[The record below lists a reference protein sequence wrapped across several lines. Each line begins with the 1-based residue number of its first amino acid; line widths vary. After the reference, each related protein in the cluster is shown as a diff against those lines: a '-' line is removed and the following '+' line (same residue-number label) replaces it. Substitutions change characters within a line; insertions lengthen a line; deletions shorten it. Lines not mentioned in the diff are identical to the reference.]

1 MAELT
6 ERIIRQNPWWEGKQ
20 IEPVKG
26 MEKRDLFGE
35 LLGYLGKKQI
45 LAVLGLRRVGKT
57 VLIFQLIEH
66 LLMKSANPKR
76 ILYFSFD
83 ELLAKEPE
91 IIENILSAYE
101 NEILKQELKD
111 VYIFLD
117 EINYVRDWQVVLK
130 RFYDLDRKIK
140 FIVTGSS
147 GIQIRKAKESLA
159 GRIYE
164 FELKPM
170 KFSEFLMF
178 KKINFKEPVLHSLG
192 IKRELVNYL
201 MHGGFPEMI
210 SESDF
215 AKAKKYVSSIVEKI
229 IFSDIPKVY
238 DVGNPEILREIF
250 FIIAKKPGSI
260 IEYKK
265 IAETLKIT
273 YQTVSKYIHYLE
285 ESYLIKSLYNF
296 RGSPMAAARKSKKI
310 YLSSTSLIL
319 PALDFESDVVSIM
332 PSIAENAAVSHLNAK
347 YFWREYFELDILHDK
362 TPIEVKYGELD
373 IKNNI
378 HAVKKLRMKRLVVI
392 TKDVEKKEQHE
403 NIAVQFIPLWKF
415 LLEC

>member
-6 ERIIRQNPWWEGKQ
+6 ERIVRQNPWWEGRQ
-20 IEPVKG
+20 IETVKG
-26 MEKRDLFGE
+26 MEKRELFSE
-35 LLGYLGKKQI
+35 ILGYVDKKQI

-57 VLIFQLIEH
+57 VLILQLIEH
-66 LLMKSANPKR
+66 LLKTVNPR
-76 ILYFSFD
+76 QIMYFSFD

-91 IIENILSAYE
+91 IIEDVLFAYE
-101 NEILKQELKD
+101 NEILKRELKD

-117 EINYVRDWQVVLK
+117 EINYIRDWQVVLK
-130 RFYDLDRKIK
+130 RFYDMDRKIK

-164 FELKPM
+164 FELKPLR
-170 KFSEFLMF
+170 FREFLTLR
-178 KKINFKEPVLHSLG
+178 KIDFKEPALHSLA
-192 IKRELVNYL
+192 IKRELMEYL
-201 MHGGFPEMI
+201 MKGGFPEMI
-210 SESDF
+210 NESDF
-215 AKAKKYVSSIVEKI
+215 AKAKKYVSGIAEKI

-250 FIIAKKPGSI
+250 LMIAKKPGSI

-296 RGSPMAAARKSKKI
+296 RGSPVATARKSKKI

-319 PALDFESDVVSIM
+319 FALDFEQDFISIM
-332 PSIAENAAVSHLNAK
+332 PAIAENAVVSHLDAK
-347 YFWREYFELDILHDK
+347 YFWREYFELDVLHDK
-362 TPIEVKYGELD
+362 IPIEVKYGELD

-378 HAVKKLRMKRLVVI
+378 HAVKKLRLKRLLVI
-392 TKDVEKKEQHE
+392 TKDVEKKEQRE
-403 NIAVQFIPLWKF
+403 NIAIQFVPLWKF
-415 LLEC
+415 LLQD